1 MENSAVVNQTGP
13 LCPVGSALRVPPLGY
28 RMVKRAFDLTA
39 ALILSVLLAVPAAI
53 LMLLIRLDSPG
64 PAIFRQ
70 ERLGKNGKPFMI
82 LKLRSMRLDAEKNG
96 PRWAERNDSRCTR
109 LGSFLRRSRLDELP
123 QLWNILHGEMSFVGP
138 RPERAYFY
146 DQFEKTI
153 PGFRNRLAVIPGLTD
168 LCAVPDRRF
177 PGRLHFLPESLQSGF
192 LRIAPSDL
200 PRYPERSAAR
210 LRGGLG
216 RVFPASVSPGR
227 HRSFPVRVPDPEGKG
242 L

>member
-96 PRWAERNDSRCTR
+96 PD
-109 LGSFLRRSRLDELP
+109 GRS
-123 QLWNILHGEMSFVGP
+123 GTT
-138 RPERAYFY
+138 A
-146 DQFEKTI
+146 
-153 PGFRNRLAVIPGLTD
+153 
-168 LCAVPDRRF
+168 
-177 PGRLHFLPESLQSGF
+177 
-192 LRIAPSDL
+192 
-200 PRYPERSAAR
+200 AAR
-210 LRGGLG
+210 
-216 RVFPASVSPGR
+216 VWAAFSADPGWTNCL
-227 HRSFPVRVPDPEGKG
+227 SSGIFCMEK
-242 L
+242 

>member
-82 LKLRSMRLDAEKNG
+82 LKLRSMR
-96 PRWAERNDSRCTR
+96 
-109 LGSFLRRSRLDELP
+109 RS
-123 QLWNILHGEMSFVGP
+123 GTT
-138 RPERAYFY
+138 A
-146 DQFEKTI
+146 
-153 PGFRNRLAVIPGLTD
+153 
-168 LCAVPDRRF
+168 
-177 PGRLHFLPESLQSGF
+177 
-192 LRIAPSDL
+192 
-200 PRYPERSAAR
+200 AAR
-210 LRGGLG
+210 
-216 RVFPASVSPGR
+216 VWAAFSADPGWTNCL
-227 HRSFPVRVPDPEGKG
+227 SSGIFCMEK
-242 L
+242 

>member
-96 PRWAERNDSRCTR
+96 PPMGGAERQPLHAFGQLSPQIPAGRTASALEYFAWRN
-109 LGSFLRRSRLDELP
+109 ELC
-123 QLWNILHGEMSFVGP
+123 G
-138 RPERAYFY
+138 
-146 DQFEKTI
+146 T
-153 PGFRNRLAVIPGLTD
+153 
-168 LCAVPDRRF
+168 
-177 PGRLHFLPESLQSGF
+177 
-192 LRIAPSDL
+192 
-200 PRYPERSAAR
+200 
-210 LRGGLG
+210 
-216 RVFPASVSPGR
+216 AS
-227 HRSFPVRVPDPEGKG
+227 GKG
-242 L
+242 VFL

>member
-1 MENSAVVNQTGP
+1 MREKKKGVYQKYLKNLLDRLLA
-13 LCPVGSALRVPPLGY
+13 LVG
-28 RMVKRAFDLTA
+28 TA
-39 ALILSVLLAVPAAI
+39 ALSWLLLGVGIAV
-53 LMLLIRLDSPG
+53 RLDSPG

-153 PGFRNRLAVIPGLTD
+153 PGFRNRLAVIPGLTGLAQINGGYD
-168 LCAVPDRRF
+168 LSPDQKIVF
-177 PGRLHFLPESLQSGF
+177 DMKYIENCCVGMDLSCMLKTVRLVFTHEG
-192 LRIAPSDL
+192 
-200 PRYPERSAAR
+200 AR
-210 LRGGLG
+210 
-216 RVFPASVSPGR
+216 
-227 HRSFPVRVPDPEGKG
+227 
-242 L
+242 

>member
-53 LMLLIRLDSPG
+53 LMLLIHLDSPG

-109 LGSFLRRSRLDELP
+109 LGCFLRRSRLDELP

-153 PGFRNRLAVIPGLTD
+153 PGFRNRLAVIPGLTGLAQVNGGYD
-168 LCAVPDRRF
+168 LSPDQKIVF
-177 PGRLHFLPESLQSGF
+177 DMKYIENCCVGMDLSCMLKTVRLVFTHEG
-192 LRIAPSDL
+192 
-200 PRYPERSAAR
+200 AR
-210 LRGGLG
+210 
-216 RVFPASVSPGR
+216 
-227 HRSFPVRVPDPEGKG
+227 
-242 L
+242 

>member
-138 RPERAYFY
+138 RPRRMCIHLKKLP
-146 DQFEKTI
+146 QH
-153 PGFRNRLAVIPGLTD
+153 RQSLHD
-168 LCAVPDRRF
+168 LYSPALGVDC
-177 PGRLHFLPESLQSGF
+177 
-192 LRIAPSDL
+192 L
-200 PRYPERSAAR
+200 PRP
-210 LRGGLG
+210 LQ
-216 RVFPASVSPGR
+216 
-227 HRSFPVRVPDPEGKG
+227 
-242 L
+242 